1 MHITGEL
8 PWAADKAIQQLG
20 RSHRS
25 NQAQG
30 PLYVMVSTD
39 IGGERRFVSAVAR
52 RLQSL
57 GALTR
62 GDRRAA
68 TGVDLSDGNVDSKLG
83 IRSLQIMFDA
93 LNEGVKGNEF
103 ELPTGV
109 SLQSVWKHAGLSD
122 EEYRHKI
129 SEGNIE
135 CSR

>member
-1 MHITGEL
+1 MHSRAGI
-8 PWAADKAIQQLG
+8 
-20 RSHRS
+20 
-25 NQAQG
+25 
-30 PLYVMVSTD
+30 
-39 IGGERRFVSAVAR
+39 
-52 RLQSL
+52 
-57 GALTR
+57 
-62 GDRRAA
+62 RRAA

-83 IRSLQIMFDA
+83 IRSLQIMFDV

-135 CSR
+135 CGRSLKELYEELSTAVLELGEKSGDGTLIFSAPNVRRF